1 MALFSLTLTYR
12 GLRGRRQV
20 NPSPRRVRRG
30 FLEDVLDTAGRVTV
44 RVEKIAIANK
54 SVRDMQRQLIERME
68 EALEKGEAAGKRV
81 APVDTGRLRAGIQIP
96 NYTPPMIRAGSR
108 PGRTL
113 VRTQNYRVRDRV
125 FYAKYQER
133 RFEFME
139 TFMKRA
145 RADFGNARLTGRLDV
160 IITVSIGAGRSRD
173 TRRVRGRVVKSIP
186 ANRLLGVSGYSAR
199 VPGFFV
205 RLARGLTLMLTQ
217 AEVQAV
223 LQTGLP
229 DATRTRR

>member
-1 MALFSLTLTYR
+1 MALFTLKLAYR
-12 GLRGRRQV
+12 SSRGRQLF
-20 NPSPRRVRRG
+20 NTSPNRLGRG
-30 FLEDVLDTAGRVTV
+30 VTDSILDSFGQTTV

-68 EALEKGEAAGKRV
+68 QALEKGEAAGKRV

-139 TFMKRA
+139 TFMRRA

-160 IITVSIGAGRSRD
+160 TITVSIGAGRSRD
-173 TRRVRGRVVKSIP
+173 TRRVRGRVVKSVA
-186 ANRLLGVSGYSAR
+186 ANRLLGVSGYSPR

-205 RLARGLTLMLTQ
+205 RLARGLTLMLTL

-229 DATRTRR
+229 DAVRGRR